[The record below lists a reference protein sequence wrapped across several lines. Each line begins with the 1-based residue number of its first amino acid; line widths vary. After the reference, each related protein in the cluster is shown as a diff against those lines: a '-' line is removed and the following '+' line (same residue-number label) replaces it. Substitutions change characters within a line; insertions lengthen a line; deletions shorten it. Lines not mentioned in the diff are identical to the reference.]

1 MIKNV
6 LFDIGK
12 VLLSFERETTLREF
26 ARYSATIDERD
37 FVFGDVF
44 VDPYWE
50 QMELGE
56 LSPREYYEHFCAKSG
71 CRISFRHFL
80 LIWTGHFTT
89 TDEMVTYGRSLAT
102 RYRVFFFSNT
112 DPIHIPPLFERFPSL
127 LFFEG
132 HALSW
137 ELGVRKPD
145 PEFFHRGL
153 AKFSLD
159 ATECLFVDDRPENT
173 QTARRLGMQAVDFR
187 NPSQAIAQMDAILA
201 GG

>member
-1 MIKNV
+1 MIRNV

-12 VLLSFERETTLREF
+12 VLLSFERERTLREF
-26 ARYSATIDERD
+26 ASYSTTIDEQD
-37 FVFGDVF
+37 FVFGNVF

-56 LSPREYYEHFCAKSG
+56 LSPREYYEHFRVKSG

-80 LIWTGHFTT
+80 LIWTAHFTPT
-89 TDEMVTYGRSLAT
+89 QEMVAYGRSLVG
-102 RYRVFFFSNT
+102 RYRVYFFSNT
-112 DPIHIPPLFERFPSL
+112 DPIHIPPLFDRFPSL
-127 LFFEG
+127 LFFDG

-145 PEFFHRGL
+145 PEFFRRGL

-159 ATECLFVDDRPENT
+159 PRECLFVDDRPENT
-173 QTARRLGMQAVDFR
+173 QTARQLGMQAVDFR
-187 NPSQAIAQMDAILA
+187 TPSQAIAEMDTVLA
-201 GG
+201 DS